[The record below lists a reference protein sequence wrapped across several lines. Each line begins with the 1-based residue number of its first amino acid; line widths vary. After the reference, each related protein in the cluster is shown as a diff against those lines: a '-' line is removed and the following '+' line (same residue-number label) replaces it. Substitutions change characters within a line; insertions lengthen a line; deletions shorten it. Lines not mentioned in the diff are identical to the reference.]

1 MQSEA
6 HCVAGLDVNT
16 GSWVRPVVRG
26 YRCVFAD
33 QAAQFKPNHIH
44 QLVLGSSQPRNPDED
59 PLGYHAED
67 RPLVEIG
74 RGSGPVS
81 SADKLQILEKACSS
95 DLATELKG
103 GNRSLFVV
111 RPDSF
116 SYREDRVDGARFLF
130 TSTIPG
136 TRHTRGERST
146 LQEERVAVG
155 SAGPKCTC
163 PRWLEFARARWPG
176 WSVNEDLLRQSLP
189 DARLYSVVSL
199 SALYEEYYWLIVA
212 GVHVVNEVEIWL

>member
-1 MQSEA
+1 M
-6 HCVAGLDVNT
+6 
-16 GSWVRPVVRG
+16 
-26 YRCVFAD
+26 FAD
-33 QAAQFKPNHIH
+33 QAAQFRPNHIH

-59 PLGYHAED
+59 PLVYRTED
-67 RPLVEIG
+67 RPLGEIG

-95 DLATELKG
+95 DLATDLKG

-111 RPDSF
+111 RF
-116 SYREDRVDGARFLF
+116 SYREDRVNGARFLF

-176 WSVNEDLLRQSLP
+176 GSVNEDLLRQSLP
-189 DARLYSVVSL
+189 GARLCLVVSL
-199 SALYEEYYWLIVA
+199 SALYEEYYWMIVA
-212 GVHVVNEVEIWL
+212 GVHVVNEAETWL